1 MPKRDDAAPSGAGTR
16 LVYSTGG
23 ETVAAPPIAGAKAK
37 PAAPKAPSKAP
48 TGGGKGIRVRLE
60 RRPGGRDITTVLGVP
75 GTAEAIAALARD
87 LRAACG
93 AGGTVRD
100 GVIEL
105 QGDQCDKVRAVLT
118 ARGIRSR

>member
-1 MPKRDDAAPSGAGTR
+1 MRKPAERDDGAQSR
-16 LVYSTGG
+16 LVYSTEGG
-23 ETVAAPPIAGAKAK
+23 AAAPIRKSNRPRPSAPHA
-37 PAAPKAPSKAP
+37 PARGPS
-48 TGGGKGIRVRLE
+48 GKGVRVRLE
-60 RRPGGRDITTVLGVP
+60 RRPGGRDVTTVLGLP
-75 GTAEAIAALARD
+75 GDDAAIAAAARD

-105 QGDQCDKVRAVLT
+105 QGDQVEKVRRALE